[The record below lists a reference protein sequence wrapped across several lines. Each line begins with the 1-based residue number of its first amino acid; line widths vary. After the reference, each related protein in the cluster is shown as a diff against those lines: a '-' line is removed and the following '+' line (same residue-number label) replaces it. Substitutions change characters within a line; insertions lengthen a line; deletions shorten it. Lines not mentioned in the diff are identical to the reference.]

1 MSVFDI
7 IRTYLTQDISDEQLE
22 ARAIA
27 IANEVGL
34 DLDSIYNSESNT
46 FDEPNIRFIA
56 EEIDKQAGSIALI
69 PNSNSIDLVTEK
81 PGKKSQNARNKNT
94 GHDSIEELKPVI
106 RQLGQTISSRAT
118 TMKNIVAR
126 KVEEKENLIV
136 DDLVGLTNDMESNIV
151 EKFTTELKK
160 RSEENKNFLKEFE
173 SAFDEAWG
181 N

>member
-1 MSVFDI
+1 MSVFNV

-34 DLDSIYNSESNT
+34 DLTSIYDSESNT

-56 EEIDKQAGSIALI
+56 EEIDKQSGSIALI

-81 PGKKSQNARNKNT
+81 PKKKSQNTKNKST
-94 GHDSIEELKPVI
+94 GHNPIEELKPVI
-106 RQLGQTISSRAT
+106 RQLEQTISSRAT
-118 TMKNIVAR
+118 TMKSIVAK
-126 KVEEKENLIV
+126 KVEQKENLIV
-136 DDLVGLTNDMESNIV
+136 DDLVGLTNNMESSIV

-173 SAFDEAWG
+173 SAFDEVWG

>member
-1 MSVFDI
+1 MNVFDI
-7 IRTYLTQDISDEQLE
+7 IKGYLTQDISDEELE
-22 ARAIA
+22 AKAIA

-34 DLDSIYNSESNT
+34 DLTSIYDPESET
-46 FDEPNIRFIA
+46 FNEPNVQFIA
-56 EEIDKQAGSIALI
+56 EEIDKQSGSIALI

-81 PGKKSQNARNKNT
+81 PGKKARNTKNKST
-94 GHDSIEELKPVI
+94 GHDSVEELKPVI
-106 RQLGQTISSRAT
+106 RELGQTISLRAT

-126 KVEEKENLIV
+126 KVEEKKNLIV
-136 DDLVGLTNDMESNIV
+136 DDLVGLTNNMESDIV

-173 SAFDEAWG
+173 SAFNEAWG

>member
-1 MSVFDI
+1 MNVFDV
-7 IRTYLTQDISDEQLE
+7 IRTYLTQDISDEELE

-27 IANEVGL
+27 IANEVEL
-34 DLDSIYNSESNT
+34 DLNSIYDSESKT
-46 FDEPNIRFIA
+46 FDEPNVKFIA
-56 EEIDKQAGSIALI
+56 EEIDKQTGSIALI

-81 PGKKSQNARNKNT
+81 PKKKSQNARNKNP
-94 GHDSIEELKPVI
+94 GHDSVEELKPVI
-106 RQLGQTISSRAT
+106 RQLGQTISSRVT
-118 TMKNIVAR
+118 TMKNIVAK
-126 KVEEKENLIV
+126 KVEEKEDLIV
-136 DDLVGLTNDMESNIV
+136 NELVGITNGMESNIV

>member
-27 IANEVGL
+27 IAHEVEL
-34 DLDSIYNSESNT
+34 DLTSIYDPESET
-46 FDEPNIRFIA
+46 FNEPNVKFIA
-56 EEIDKQAGSIALI
+56 EEIDKQSGSIALI

-81 PGKKSQNARNKNT
+81 PGKKTRNTKNKST
-94 GHDSIEELKPVI
+94 GHNPVEDLKPVI
-106 RQLGQTISSRAT
+106 IQLNQTISSRAT

-126 KVEEKENLIV
+126 KVEEKENSIV
-136 DDLVGLTNDMESNIV
+136 DDLVRITNGMESNIV
-151 EKFTTELKK
+151 GKFTAELKK
-160 RSEENKNFLKEFE
+160 RSEENKNFLEEFE

>member
-34 DLDSIYNSESNT
+34 DLNSIYNSESNT

-69 PNSNSIDLVTEK
+69 PNSNSNDLVTEK
-81 PGKKSQNARNKNT
+81 PGKKAQNARNKNT
-94 GHDSIEELKPVI
+94 GNDSIEELKPVI

>member
-1 MSVFDI
+1 MSIFNI

-34 DLDSIYNSESNT
+34 DLNSIYDPESNT

-81 PGKKSQNARNKNT
+81 PGKKTQNTKNKSTGRNP
-94 GHDSIEELKPVI
+94 IEELKPVI
-106 RQLGQTISSRAT
+106 RQLNQTISSQAT
-118 TMKNIVAR
+118 TMKGIVAK
-126 KVEEKENLIV
+126 KVKEKEDLIV
-136 DDLVGLTNDMESNIV
+136 DELVGITDGMESNIV
-151 EKFTTELKK
+151 EKFTAELKK
-160 RSEENKNFLKEFE
+160 RSEENKNFLEEFE

>member
-1 MSVFDI
+1 MNVFDI
-7 IRTYLTQDISDEQLE
+7 IKNYLTQDISDEELE
-22 ARAIA
+22 TRAIA

-34 DLDSIYNSESNT
+34 DLTSIYDPESET
-46 FDEPNIRFIA
+46 FNEPNVQFIA

-81 PGKKSQNARNKNT
+81 PGKKAQNTRNKNT

-118 TMKNIVAR
+118 TTRNIVAK

-136 DDLVGLTNDMESNIV
+136 DDLVRLTNDMESNIV

>member
-34 DLDSIYNSESNT
+34 DLTSIYDPESNT

-56 EEIDKQAGSIALI
+56 EEIDKQSGSIALI

-81 PGKKSQNARNKNT
+81 PGKKAQNVRNKNT